1 MTFRRLFLFAFAA
14 ALLAGLGCSN
24 DSGGGSTAPALVCT
38 DGGNAAAN
46 SVNTNCGGALDSVTE
61 QVDIILGGPAAGS
74 TTLRGLNFD
83 VTYDPAKLTFMPAAS
98 YTSPLFPS
106 PAALIAVSSP
116 TAGRVIAS
124 VQQTGGSPAVAVAP
138 GQHVVLSLTFQSVSG
153 ATYAPTPIA
162 LENTDATAPSTAIAF
177 ASGTAIAYQ

>member
-24 DSGGGSTAPALVCT
+24 DSGGSAAPALVCT

-61 QVDIILGGPAAGS
+61 QVDIIVGGPAAGS

-98 YTSPLFPS
+98 YTSPLFPA
-106 PAALIAVSSP
+106 PDALIAVSSP
-116 TAGRVIAS
+116 VAGRVIAS
-124 VQQTGGSPAVAVAP
+124 VQQTGGVAP
-138 GQHVVLSLTFQSVSG
+138 VSVTPGQYVVLSLTFQSVSG
-153 ATYAPTPIA
+153 VTYAPTPIS
-162 LENTDATAPSTAIAF
+162 LENYDATSPSTAISF